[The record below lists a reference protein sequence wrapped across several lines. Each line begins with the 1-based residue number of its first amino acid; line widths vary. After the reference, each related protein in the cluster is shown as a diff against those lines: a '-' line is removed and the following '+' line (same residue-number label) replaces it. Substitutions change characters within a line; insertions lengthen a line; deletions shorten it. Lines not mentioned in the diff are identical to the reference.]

1 MGKIG
6 LILEFIGF
14 FMLFWRDEIR
24 PGRPIEKGGGTA
36 THGFEQEM
44 LLERAFSWIPS
55 QCLKETV
62 SHSFYRVALG
72 FIMVGIAMQLI
83 G

>member
-6 LILEFIGF
+6 LVLEFMGF

-24 PGRPIEKGGGTA
+24 PGRPIEMGGGTG

-44 LLERAFSWIPS
+44 LLERALAWIPS
-55 QCLKETV
+55 QWLKETV
-62 SHSFYRVALG
+62 SSSFYRVALVL
-72 FIMVGIAMQLI
+72 IMVGIAIQLI

>member
-6 LILEFIGF
+6 LVLEFMGF

-24 PGRPIEKGGGTA
+24 PGRPIEDGGGTA
-36 THGFEQEM
+36 SHGFEQEM
-44 LLERAFSWIPS
+44 LLERALAWIPC
-55 QCLKETV
+55 QWLKQNV
-62 SHSFYRVALG
+62 SHSFYKLALAL
-72 FIMVGIAMQLI
+72 IMVGIVMQLL